1 MLRVRQLRDD
11 ERLLVAGGPI
21 SGSQEHDD
29 RRSGEAAGGRE
40 ARPASLDLVEE
51 TVRVAGLELRL
62 LRPRDLDALIDE
74 EAFRKDEFIPYWA
87 ELWPSGRALAEA
99 LAPDIEGRVLELG
112 CGLGVPSLV
121 AAHRGAEVTA
131 VDWSID
137 AVEVLRRN
145 AVRNGVRLRA
155 EAVDWGSPQWLV
167 DRGPWNLVL
176 AADVLYERRHVD
188 PLIDLLPRLGTEV
201 LLADPGRQALE
212 DFLEGAADQWDIQDV
227 AAQVVRLRARRGDR

>member
-1 MLRVRQLRDD
+1 
-11 ERLLVAGGPI
+11 
-21 SGSQEHDD
+21 
-29 RRSGEAAGGRE
+29 
-40 ARPASLDLVEE
+40 VEE

-74 EAFRKDEFIPYWA
+74 EAFRKNEFIPYWA

-99 LAPDIEGRVLELG
+99 LAPEVRGRVLELG

-131 VDWSID
+131 VDWSAD
-137 AVEVLRRN
+137 AIEVLRRN
-145 AVRNGVRLRA
+145 AARNGVRLRA
-155 EAVDWGSPQWLV
+155 EVVDWGSPGWLV
-167 DRGPWNLVL
+167 DRGPFDLVL

-188 PLIDLLPRLGTEV
+188 PLIDLFPRLGSEV

-212 DFLEGAADQWDIQDV
+212 DFLEGASDQWDIQDV
-227 AAQVVRLRARRGDR
+227 APQVVRLRARRDAR

>member
-1 MLRVRQLRDD
+1 
-11 ERLLVAGGPI
+11 
-21 SGSQEHDD
+21 
-29 RRSGEAAGGRE
+29 
-40 ARPASLDLVEE
+40 
-51 TVRVAGLELRL
+51 VAGLELRL

-99 LAPDIEGRVLELG
+99 LEADVEGRVLELG

-121 AAHRGAEVTA
+121 AARRGAEVTA
-131 VDWSID
+131 VDWSTD
-137 AVEVLRRN
+137 AIEVLRRN
-145 AVRNGVRLRA
+145 AVRNRVRLEA
-155 EAVDWGSPQWLV
+155 EVVDWGTPQRLV
-167 DRGPWNLVL
+167 DRGPFDLVL

-212 DFLEGAADQWDIQDV
+212 DFLEAAADQWDIQDV
-227 AAQVVRLRARRGDR
+227 APQVVRLRARRDDD